1 VDTIASNTVDLLNPE
16 FVSRLK
22 NMQLRARLV
31 VEGFMVGLHKSPYH
45 GFSVEFAEHRPY
57 MPGDSLRN
65 LDWKVFVKTDRYYVK
80 QYEEET
86 NLKSYLLL
94 DVSNS
99 MNFGTGGVTKF
110 QYGSYLAAALSYLM
124 IQQRDAVGL
133 ATYDTEL
140 RSYHPPR
147 SVHTYLN
154 VLLSQ
159 LEKLEPSSRTD
170 IGKNLHAVADRISR
184 RGLVIVMSDLLDDP
198 AKILSGLKHF
208 RHEGHEVLVFHIL
221 DPRELDFGYTGDVR
235 FRDLETGEELPTQPW
250 HLRKSYR
257 EQIGA
262 FVETLRR
269 GCREDRIDYVPLNT
283 GTPYSEAL
291 IQYLTKRKQLR

>member
-1 VDTIASNTVDLLNPE
+1 LLNPE

-65 LDWKVFVKTDRYYVK
+65 LDWKVFAKTDRFYVK

-94 DVSNS
+94 DTSNS
-99 MNFGTGGVTKF
+99 MSFRSGEISKF
-110 QYGSYLAAALSYLM
+110 QYASYLAAALSYLM

-133 ATYDTEL
+133 ACYDTEV
-140 RSYHPPR
+140 RSYLPPR

-154 VLLSQ
+154 VLLTQ
-159 LEKLEPSSRTD
+159 LEKTQPSSRTD
-170 IGKNLHAVADRISR
+170 IGRNLHTVADRISR
-184 RGLVIVMSDLLDDP
+184 RGLIVVLSDLLDDP
-198 AKILSGLKHF
+198 AAILSGLKHF
-208 RHEGHEVLVFHIL
+208 RHEGHEVLVFHTL
-221 DPRELDFGYTGDVR
+221 DPRELDFAYSGDVR
-235 FRDLETGEELPTQPW
+235 FHDLETDEEMPTQPW
-250 HLRKSYR
+250 HLRKEYR
-257 EQIGA
+257 ALMTHFI
-262 FVETLRR
+262 ETLRR
-269 GCREDRIDYVPLNT
+269 GCREHRIDYHLLNT
-283 GTPYSEAL
+283 KTPYGDAL
-291 IQYLTKRKQLR
+291 IQYLTKRKRMR

>member
-1 VDTIASNTVDLLNPE
+1 MAGTSDLLRPE

-65 LDWKVFVKTDRYYVK
+65 LDWKVFAKTDRFYVK

-86 NLKSYLLL
+86 NLKSYLLV

-99 MNFGTGGVTKF
+99 MNFGTTEVTKF
-110 QYGSYLAAALSYLM
+110 QYASYLAAALSYLM

-133 ATYDTEL
+133 AAYDTEL
-140 RSYHPPR
+140 RSYLPPR

-154 VLLSQ
+154 VLLTQ
-159 LEKLEPSSRTD
+159 LEKTAPSSRTD
-170 IGKNLHAVADRISR
+170 IGKNLHAVADRITR
-184 RGLVIVMSDLLDDP
+184 RGLVIVLSDLLDDP
-198 AKILSGLKHF
+198 DKILSGLKHF
-208 RHEGHEVLVFHIL
+208 RHDGHEVLVFHIL
-221 DPRELDFGYTGDVR
+221 DPREIDFAYSGDIR
-235 FRDLETGEELPTQPW
+235 FRDLETEEEMPTQPW
-250 HLRKSYR
+250 HLRRAYR
-257 EQIGA
+257 EQIAG
-262 FVETLRR
+262 FIETLRR
-269 GCREDRIDYVPLNT
+269 RCREDSIDYVLLNT
-283 GTPYSEAL
+283 QTSYAEAL
-291 IQYLTKRKQLR
+291 IQYLTKRKRLR

>member
-1 VDTIASNTVDLLNPE
+1 MPDRMTYLTPD

-31 VEGFMVGLHKSPYH
+31 VEGFMAGLHKSPYH

-65 LDWKVFVKTDRYYVK
+65 LDWKVYAKTDRFYVK
-80 QYEEET
+80 EYEEET
-86 NLKSYLLL
+86 NLKAYVLL

-99 MNFGTGGVTKF
+99 MNFGTTGVTKF
-110 QYGSYLAAALSYLM
+110 QYASYLAAALAYLM

-147 SVHTYLN
+147 SVRTYLN

-159 LEKLEPSSRTD
+159 LEKTEPSSRTD
-170 IGKNLHAVADRISR
+170 IGRNLHAVADRISR
-184 RGLVIVMSDLLDDP
+184 RGLIIVLSDFLDDP
-198 AKILSGLKHF
+198 AAILSGLKHF
-208 RHEGHEVLVFHIL
+208 RHDGHEVLVFHVL
-221 DPRELDFGYTGDVR
+221 DPREIDFAYTGDVR
-235 FRDLETGEELPTQPW
+235 FRDLETEEEMPTHPW
-250 HLRKSYR
+250 HLRREYR
-257 EQIGA
+257 QLMSG

-269 GCREDRIDYVPLNT
+269 GCREDRVDYNLLNT
-283 GTPYSEAL
+283 QLPYDDAL
-291 IQYLTKRKQLR
+291 IQYLTKRKRLR

>member
-1 VDTIASNTVDLLNPE
+1 
-16 FVSRLK
+16 
-22 NMQLRARLV
+22 
-31 VEGFMVGLHKSPYH
+31 MVGLHKSPYH

-65 LDWKVFVKTDRYYVK
+65 LDWKVFAKTDRYYVK

-99 MNFGTGGVTKF
+99 MNFGTTGVTKF
-110 QYGSYLAAALSYLM
+110 QYASYLAAALSYLM

-140 RSYHPPR
+140 RSYLPPR

-159 LEKLEPSSRTD
+159 IERTQPSSRTD
-170 IGKNLHAVADRISR
+170 IGKNLHTVADRISR
-184 RGLVIVMSDLLDDP
+184 RGLVIVLSDLLDDP
-198 AKILSGLKHF
+198 ARVLSGLKHF
-208 RHEGHEVLVFHIL
+208 RHDGHEVLVFHIL
-221 DPRELDFGYTGDVR
+221 DPREIDFAYSGDVR
-235 FRDLETGEELPTQPW
+235 FRDLETEEEMPTQPW
-250 HLRKSYR
+250 HLRRSYR
-257 EQIGA
+257 AQVSEFIEG
-262 FVETLRR
+262 LRR
-269 GCREDRIDYVPLNT
+269 GCREHRIDHVLLNT
-283 GTPYSEAL
+283 QMSYSEAL
-291 IQYLTKRKQLR
+291 IQYLTKRKRLR

>member
-1 VDTIASNTVDLLNPE
+1 
-16 FVSRLK
+16 
-22 NMQLRARLV
+22 MQLRARLV

-65 LDWKVFVKTDRYYVK
+65 LDWKVFAKTDRYYVK

-99 MNFGTGGVTKF
+99 MNFGTTGVTKF
-110 QYGSYLAAALSYLM
+110 QYASYLAAALSYLM

-154 VLLSQ
+154 VLLTQ
-159 LEKLEPSSRTD
+159 LEKTQPSAKTD
-170 IGKNLHAVADRISR
+170 IGKNLHSVADRISR
-184 RGLVIVMSDLLDDP
+184 RGLVIVLSDLLDDP
-198 AKILSGLKHF
+198 ARMLSGLKHF

-221 DPRELDFGYTGDVR
+221 DPREIDFAYSGDVR
-235 FRDLETGEELPTQPW
+235 FRDLETEEEMPTQPW
-250 HLRKSYR
+250 HLRKAYR
-257 EQIGA
+257 EQIQE
-262 FVETLRR
+262 FIESLRR
-269 GCREDRIDYVPLNT
+269 GCREDSIDYVLLNT
-283 GTPYSEAL
+283 ETSYAEAL
-291 IQYLTKRKQLR
+291 IQYLTKRKRLR